1 MKKIF
6 LLFALLCG
14 HALFC
19 GAEELTIDH
28 LTRGVYSAKHISGV
42 TPLADGESYSQ
53 LSADGKQ
60 ILCYS
65 FRTGKQTGVLFD
77 PDAIKQRI
85 RIPRIDGYIMSP
97 DEKHILLQTDTRAIY
112 RHSRTANYYIYNIKN
127 KSLAPLS
134 ENGAQEV
141 PKWSPDGNMVA
152 FVRDGNLFIIK
163 LLFNNSETQVTK
175 DGKFGEVLNGKPDW
189 VNEEEFSLS
198 RAFDF
203 NADATMLAWV
213 KYDEREVPTFSF
225 PLYKG
230 LAPVKDEYAQYPGAY
245 SYKYPVAGATKKKRV
260 IALYES
266 RTRQMVKR
274 AAPGGEGY
282 VIDHFDSTAVAHY
295 LAHIDSAFTASGT
308 PFPHTFFN
316 DSYEVY
322 GANWTPNLLTEFENM
337 HGYKLQDKF
346 PEFLD
351 GDAIVVSDYRET
363 LGEMLLH
370 NFTKQWTAWA
380 HKHGAITRNQ
390 AHGSPANL
398 IDCYAAVDI
407 PEIEGFGLTDFGI
420 KGLRKDPGKTRPNFS
435 DLSMLKYAPSAAH
448 ITGKK
453 YTSSET
459 FTWLT
464 EHFRTSLSQMKPDMD
479 LMFCAGVN
487 HMFFHGT
494 AYSPKNDPW
503 PGWKFY
509 ASIDMSPTNSI
520 WRDAPELMKYIT
532 HCQTYLQ
539 WGQPDNDFLVYL
551 PVRDMWRTNTKKWLM
566 MFDIHSMAKKA
577 PEFIQCILDIDK
589 AGFDCDYISD
599 QYLRSCT
606 YKNGMIETAA
616 GTRYKALVIPG
627 NNIMPSDVIQH
638 ISQLK
643 AQGAKIIKGD
653 NTEAMAKAA
662 NPEMMRKLYG
672 LKLIRRN
679 NKYGHHYF
687 IANLTDHDIKAQVPI
702 ATGENA
708 ALWYNPM
715 NGSYHAAV
723 INERGELA
731 INLKSGESRIL
742 LSAQKESAPWLQDK
756 KLRLAKT
763 EPQTID
769 KGENIDLTA
778 NTWKLSF
785 TEEAPKVEETF
796 SLQGLKTW
804 ESLSDKAQVTMGTGV
819 YETTFKLSKEQ
830 AKKQWSIDLGD
841 VRESARVYINGHY
854 IGCAWAV
861 PYILHC
867 KDALSKGKNTI
878 RIEVTNLPAN
888 RIAALDREGV
898 KWRKMKE
905 INVVDI
911 NYKKTTY
918 DKWEPVPSGLNS
930 TVKLVEVK

>member
-1 MKKIF
+1 
-6 LLFALLCG
+6 
-14 HALFC
+14 
-19 GAEELTIDH
+19 
-28 LTRGVYSAKHISGV
+28 
-42 TPLADGESYSQ
+42 
-53 LSADGKQ
+53 
-60 ILCYS
+60 
-65 FRTGKQTGVLFD
+65 
-77 PDAIKQRI
+77 
-85 RIPRIDGYIMSP
+85 
-97 DEKHILLQTDTRAIY
+97 
-112 RHSRTANYYIYNIKN
+112 
-127 KSLAPLS
+127 
-134 ENGAQEV
+134 
-141 PKWSPDGNMVA
+141 
-152 FVRDGNLFIIK
+152 
-163 LLFNNSETQVTK
+163 
-175 DGKFGEVLNGKPDW
+175 
-189 VNEEEFSLS
+189 
-198 RAFDF
+198 
-203 NADATMLAWV
+203 
-213 KYDEREVPTFSF
+213 
-225 PLYKG
+225 
-230 LAPVKDEYAQYPGAY
+230 
-245 SYKYPVAGATKKKRV
+245 
-260 IALYES
+260 
-266 RTRQMVKR
+266 
-274 AAPGGEGY
+274 
-282 VIDHFDSTAVAHY
+282 
-295 LAHIDSAFTASGT
+295 
-308 PFPHTFFN
+308 
-316 DSYEVY
+316 
-322 GANWTPNLLTEFENM
+322 
-337 HGYKLQDKF
+337 
-346 PEFLD
+346 
-351 GDAIVVSDYRET
+351 
-363 LGEMLLH
+363 
-370 NFTKQWTAWA
+370 
-380 HKHGAITRNQ
+380 
-390 AHGSPANL
+390 
-398 IDCYAAVDI
+398 
-407 PEIEGFGLTDFGI
+407 
-420 KGLRKDPGKTRPNFS
+420 
-435 DLSMLKYAPSAAH
+435 
-448 ITGKK
+448 
-453 YTSSET
+453 
-459 FTWLT
+459 
-464 EHFRTSLSQMKPDMD
+464 MKPDMD

-672 LKLIRRN
+672 LKLIRRS

-756 KLRLAKT
+756 KLRIAKT

-769 KGENIDLTA
+769 KGESIDLTA

-830 AKKQWSIDLGD
+830 AKKQWSIDLSD

>member
-1 MKKIF
+1 MGSAVDKENLGWNLDQYAKAGI
-6 LLFALLCG
+6 
-14 HALFC
+14 
-19 GAEELTIDH
+19 GAVEI
-28 LTRGVYSAKHISGV
+28 
-42 TPLADGESYSQ
+42 TPLYGVQGNDKNDIPY
-53 LSADGKQ
+53 LSPRWMEMLRFVEKKDKELGIETDMA
-60 ILCYS
+60 
-65 FRTGKQTGVLFD
+65 TGTGWPFGGPWV
-77 PDAIKQRI
+77 
-85 RIPRIDGYIMSP
+85 
-97 DEKHILLQTDTRAIY
+97 
-112 RHSRTANYYIYNIKN
+112 
-127 KSLAPLS
+127 PLS
-134 ENGAQEV
+134 EAACKAV
-141 PKWSPDGNMVA
+141 
-152 FVRDGNLFIIK
+152 FVDTIVDVKKKLMDINFTLPEKERNFAKLKVIK
-163 LLFNNSETQVTK
+163 
-175 DGKFGEVLNGKPDW
+175 
-189 VNEEEFSLS
+189 
-198 RAFDF
+198 A
-203 NADATMLAWV
+203 
-213 KYDEREVPTFSF
+213 
-225 PLYKG
+225 
-230 LAPVKDEYAQYPGAY
+230 
-245 SYKYPVAGATKKKRV
+245 YPVAGATKKKRV

-662 NPEMMRKLYG
+662 NPEMMRKIYG
-672 LKLIRRN
+672 LKLIRRS

-756 KLRLAKT
+756 KLRMAKT

-769 KGENIDLTA
+769 KGESIDLTA

>member
-1 MKKIF
+1 MGSAVDKENLGWNLDQYAKAGI
-6 LLFALLCG
+6 
-14 HALFC
+14 
-19 GAEELTIDH
+19 GAVEI
-28 LTRGVYSAKHISGV
+28 
-42 TPLADGESYSQ
+42 TPLYGVQGNDKNDIPY
-53 LSADGKQ
+53 LSPRWMEMLRFVEKKDTELGIETDMA
-60 ILCYS
+60 
-65 FRTGKQTGVLFD
+65 TGTGWPFGGPWV
-77 PDAIKQRI
+77 
-85 RIPRIDGYIMSP
+85 
-97 DEKHILLQTDTRAIY
+97 
-112 RHSRTANYYIYNIKN
+112 
-127 KSLAPLS
+127 PLS
-134 ENGAQEV
+134 EAACKAV
-141 PKWSPDGNMVA
+141 FVDTMVDVKKKLMDINFA
-152 FVRDGNLFIIK
+152 LPEKERDFAKLKVIK
-163 LLFNNSETQVTK
+163 
-175 DGKFGEVLNGKPDW
+175 
-189 VNEEEFSLS
+189 
-198 RAFDF
+198 A
-203 NADATMLAWV
+203 
-213 KYDEREVPTFSF
+213 
-225 PLYKG
+225 
-230 LAPVKDEYAQYPGAY
+230 
-245 SYKYPVAGATKKKRV
+245 YPVAGATKKKRV

-322 GANWTPNLLTEFENM
+322 GANWTPTLLTEFENM

-494 AYSPKNDPW
+494 AYSPKNDTW

-577 PEFIQCILDIDK
+577 PEFIKCILDIDK

-672 LKLIRRN
+672 LKLIRRS

-723 INERGELA
+723 INDRGELA

-756 KLRLAKT
+756 KLRMAKT

-769 KGENIDLTA
+769 KGESIDLTA

-918 DKWEPVPSGLNS
+918 DKWEPVPSGLYS

>member
-1 MKKIF
+1 MGSAVDKENLGWNLDQYAKAGI
-6 LLFALLCG
+6 
-14 HALFC
+14 
-19 GAEELTIDH
+19 GAVEI
-28 LTRGVYSAKHISGV
+28 
-42 TPLADGESYSQ
+42 TPLYGVQGNDKNDIPY
-53 LSADGKQ
+53 LSPRWMEMLRFVEKKDKELGIETDMA
-60 ILCYS
+60 
-65 FRTGKQTGVLFD
+65 TGTGWPFGGPWV
-77 PDAIKQRI
+77 
-85 RIPRIDGYIMSP
+85 
-97 DEKHILLQTDTRAIY
+97 
-112 RHSRTANYYIYNIKN
+112 
-127 KSLAPLS
+127 PLS
-134 ENGAQEV
+134 EAACKAV
-141 PKWSPDGNMVA
+141 
-152 FVRDGNLFIIK
+152 FVDTIVDVKKKLMDINFTLPEKERNFAKLKVIK
-163 LLFNNSETQVTK
+163 
-175 DGKFGEVLNGKPDW
+175 
-189 VNEEEFSLS
+189 
-198 RAFDF
+198 A
-203 NADATMLAWV
+203 
-213 KYDEREVPTFSF
+213 
-225 PLYKG
+225 
-230 LAPVKDEYAQYPGAY
+230 
-245 SYKYPVAGATKKKRV
+245 YPVAGATKKKRV

-577 PEFIQCILDIDK
+577 PEFIKCILDIDK

-672 LKLIRRN
+672 LKLIRRS

-756 KLRLAKT
+756 KLRMAKT

-769 KGENIDLTA
+769 KGESIDLTA

>member
-1 MKKIF
+1 MGSAVDKENLGWNLDQYAKAGI
-6 LLFALLCG
+6 
-14 HALFC
+14 
-19 GAEELTIDH
+19 GAVEI
-28 LTRGVYSAKHISGV
+28 
-42 TPLADGESYSQ
+42 TPLYGVQGNDKNDIPY
-53 LSADGKQ
+53 LSPRWMEMLRFVEKKDKELGIETDMA
-60 ILCYS
+60 
-65 FRTGKQTGVLFD
+65 TGTGWPFGGPWV
-77 PDAIKQRI
+77 
-85 RIPRIDGYIMSP
+85 
-97 DEKHILLQTDTRAIY
+97 
-112 RHSRTANYYIYNIKN
+112 
-127 KSLAPLS
+127 PLS
-134 ENGAQEV
+134 EAACKAV
-141 PKWSPDGNMVA
+141 
-152 FVRDGNLFIIK
+152 FVDTIVDVKKKLMDINFTLPEKERNFAKLKVIK
-163 LLFNNSETQVTK
+163 
-175 DGKFGEVLNGKPDW
+175 
-189 VNEEEFSLS
+189 
-198 RAFDF
+198 A
-203 NADATMLAWV
+203 
-213 KYDEREVPTFSF
+213 
-225 PLYKG
+225 
-230 LAPVKDEYAQYPGAY
+230 
-245 SYKYPVAGATKKKRV
+245 YPVAGATKKKRV

-322 GANWTPNLLTEFENM
+322 GANWTPTLLTEFENM

-672 LKLIRRN
+672 LKLIRRS

-715 NGSYHAAV
+715 NESYHAAV
-723 INERGELA
+723 INDRGELA

-756 KLRLAKT
+756 QLRMAKT

>member
-1 MKKIF
+1 MGSAVDKENLGWNLDQYAKAGI
-6 LLFALLCG
+6 
-14 HALFC
+14 
-19 GAEELTIDH
+19 GAVEI
-28 LTRGVYSAKHISGV
+28 
-42 TPLADGESYSQ
+42 TPLYGVQGNDKNDIPY
-53 LSADGKQ
+53 LSPRWMEMLRFVEKKDKELGIETDMA
-60 ILCYS
+60 
-65 FRTGKQTGVLFD
+65 TGTGWPFGGPWV
-77 PDAIKQRI
+77 
-85 RIPRIDGYIMSP
+85 
-97 DEKHILLQTDTRAIY
+97 
-112 RHSRTANYYIYNIKN
+112 
-127 KSLAPLS
+127 PLS
-134 ENGAQEV
+134 EAACKAV
-141 PKWSPDGNMVA
+141 
-152 FVRDGNLFIIK
+152 FVDTIVDVKKKLMDINFTLPEKERNFAKLKVIK
-163 LLFNNSETQVTK
+163 
-175 DGKFGEVLNGKPDW
+175 
-189 VNEEEFSLS
+189 
-198 RAFDF
+198 A
-203 NADATMLAWV
+203 
-213 KYDEREVPTFSF
+213 
-225 PLYKG
+225 
-230 LAPVKDEYAQYPGAY
+230 
-245 SYKYPVAGATKKKRV
+245 YPVAGATKKKRV

-577 PEFIQCILDIDK
+577 PEFIKCILDIDK

-627 NNIMPSDVIQH
+627 NNIMPSDVIEH

-672 LKLIRRN
+672 LKLIRRS

-756 KLRLAKT
+756 KLRMAKT

-769 KGENIDLTA
+769 KGESIDLTA

>member
-1 MKKIF
+1 MGSAVDKENLGWNLDQYAKAGI
-6 LLFALLCG
+6 
-14 HALFC
+14 
-19 GAEELTIDH
+19 GAVEI
-28 LTRGVYSAKHISGV
+28 
-42 TPLADGESYSQ
+42 TPLYGVQGNDKNDIPY
-53 LSADGKQ
+53 LSPRWMEMLRFVEKKDKELGIETDMA
-60 ILCYS
+60 
-65 FRTGKQTGVLFD
+65 TGTGWPFGGPWV
-77 PDAIKQRI
+77 
-85 RIPRIDGYIMSP
+85 
-97 DEKHILLQTDTRAIY
+97 
-112 RHSRTANYYIYNIKN
+112 
-127 KSLAPLS
+127 PLS
-134 ENGAQEV
+134 EAACKAV
-141 PKWSPDGNMVA
+141 
-152 FVRDGNLFIIK
+152 FVDTIVDVKKKLMDINFTLPEKERNFAKLKVIK
-163 LLFNNSETQVTK
+163 
-175 DGKFGEVLNGKPDW
+175 
-189 VNEEEFSLS
+189 
-198 RAFDF
+198 A
-203 NADATMLAWV
+203 
-213 KYDEREVPTFSF
+213 
-225 PLYKG
+225 
-230 LAPVKDEYAQYPGAY
+230 
-245 SYKYPVAGATKKKRV
+245 YPVAGATKKKRV

-672 LKLIRRN
+672 LKLIRRS

-723 INERGELA
+723 INDRGELA

-756 KLRLAKT
+756 KLRIAKT

-769 KGENIDLTA
+769 KGESIDLTA